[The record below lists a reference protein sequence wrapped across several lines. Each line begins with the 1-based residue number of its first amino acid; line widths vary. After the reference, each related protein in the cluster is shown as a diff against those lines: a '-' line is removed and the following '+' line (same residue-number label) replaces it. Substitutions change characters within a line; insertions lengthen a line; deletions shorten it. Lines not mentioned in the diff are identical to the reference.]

1 MRSCVGVVALVVAA
15 LCLSGTA
22 KADLTDDVYQRCEQ
36 AVDWL
41 LTHQQ
46 PDGGWVYEGTGK
58 SSSMDTGVVLLGLSE
73 VYDKLPK
80 DRQEKVKEA
89 VDRGVEYILKCW
101 DDNKK
106 MFWDYPNGGGKEE
119 YLPMYT
125 VHALMGLIAVEKKFP
140 DIAKKHGVSKFI
152 DEALKKLL
160 SMQNDDGSW
169 SNFGPGSWSN
179 PGRCTGIVVWLAEW
193 SGRYGP
199 SDEHVAKGLK
209 YIENHLTKSPLG
221 GLISSNGPKIDFTAW
236 DMLAFYFSGDEYYRS
251 FVPKLQEGVF
261 GFQRKDGA
269 FAAHTSVYDTQYG
282 PNGTAAPCPHKTARV
297 LFALMLTGADPN
309 DDRVKK
315 AVEFLLN
322 TKSQSEG
329 AWFWPTMDDPSKPQ
343 EIPMRAY
350 CTGWCLAALGAW
362 LQKVPERRGM
372 PVSPLILALA
382 FIPARRAWRAGTP

>member
-1 MRSCVGVVALVVAA
+1 MAFVVAA
-15 LCLSGTA
+15 LCLSGAA
-22 KADLTDDVYQRCEQ
+22 KADLVSDVQQRCEQ

-41 LTHQQ
+41 LTNQQ
-46 PDGGWVYEGTGK
+46 SDGGWLYEGYGDK
-58 SSSMDTGVVLLGLSE
+58 SSAMDTGVVLLGLCE
-73 VYDKLPK
+73 AYDRLPQ
-80 DRQEKVKEA
+80 DQQCKVREA

-101 DDNKK
+101 DGDRK

-119 YLPMYT
+119 YMPMYT

-140 DIAKKHGVSKFI
+140 DIAEKRGVGKYI

-179 PGRCTGIVVWLAEW
+179 PGRCTGLVVWLAEW

-199 SDEHVAKGLK
+199 SDERIARGLK
-209 YIENHLTKSPLG
+209 YIENHLEKSPLG

-236 DMLAFYFSGDEYYRS
+236 DMLAFYFSGDEYYRG
-251 FVPKLQEGVF
+251 FVPKLQEGVL
-261 GFQRKDGA
+261 GFQHKDDEFAGA
-269 FAAHTSVYDTQYG
+269 FAAHTSVYDSEYG
-282 PNGTAAPCPHKTARV
+282 PEGTAAPCPHKTARV

-322 TKSQSEG
+322 TRSQSEG
-329 AWFWPTMDDPSKPQ
+329 AWFWPTMNDPSKPQ
-343 EIPMRAY
+343 DNPMKAY

-362 LQKVPERRGM
+362 LQKVPAKKHGI
-372 PVSPLILALA
+372 PVSPLVMLALA
-382 FIPARRAWRAGTP
+382 LIPARRAWRVNTP